1 MNAPKSGVVWPARLP
16 RWTHPLLRAIW
27 PGTMWA
33 TEASQEVHLTFDDGP
48 HADITPWVLTCLEE
62 RQMTATFF
70 VIGHHAQTHGTLLR
84 RMRDAGHAIGGHTM
98 NHEHGWRTDTARYLD
113 SARTSVDATG
123 SNDGLFRPP
132 HGKLRRV
139 QAARLRSHAQVV
151 MWDVL
156 SGDYAA
162 TGNEGAQRVL
172 RRLKRHTRPGSIVV
186 LHDSL
191 KCEEVLRRVLP
202 AYLDWIQS
210 QGWTSV
216 RLKPHNPM

>member
-1 MNAPKSGVVWPARLP
+1 
-16 RWTHPLLRAIW
+16 
-27 PGTMWA
+27 MWA

-70 VIGHHAQTHGTLLR
+70 VIGRHAQTHGALLR
-84 RMRDAGHAIGGHTM
+84 RMREAGHAIGGHTM

-113 SARTSVDATG
+113 SARASVEATG

-132 HGKLRRV
+132 HGKLRRI
-139 QAARLRSHAQVV
+139 QAARLRSHVQVV

-172 RRLKRHTRPGSIVV
+172 RRLKRHTWPGSIVV

-202 AYLDWIQS
+202 TYLDWIQS

-216 RLKPHNPM
+216 RLKAHNPM

>member
-1 MNAPKSGVVWPARLP
+1 
-16 RWTHPLLRAIW
+16 
-27 PGTMWA
+27 MWA

-48 HADITPWVLTCLEE
+48 HAEITPWVLTCLEE

-70 VIGHHAQTHGTLLR
+70 VIGHHAQTHGALLR
-84 RMRDAGHAIGGHTM
+84 RMREAGHAIGGHTM
-98 NHEHGWRTDTARYLD
+98 NHEHGWRTETARYLD
-113 SARTSVDATG
+113 SARASVDATG
-123 SNDGLFRPP
+123 TNDGLFRPP

-172 RRLKRHTRPGSIVV
+172 RRLKRYTRPGSIVV

-216 RLKPHNPM
+216 RLKPHNPL

>member
-1 MNAPKSGVVWPARLP
+1 
-16 RWTHPLLRAIW
+16 
-27 PGTMWA
+27 MWA

-70 VIGHHAQTHGTLLR
+70 VIGHHAQTHGALLR
-84 RMRDAGHAIGGHTM
+84 RMREAGHAIGGHTM
-98 NHEHGWRTDTARYLD
+98 NHEHGWRTDTPRYLD
-113 SARTSVDATG
+113 SARASVDATG

-172 RRLKRHTRPGSIVV
+172 RRLKRYTRPGSIVV

-216 RLKPHNPM
+216 CLKAHNPM

>member
-48 HADITPWVLTCLEE
+48 HAEITPWVLTCLEE

-70 VIGHHAQTHGTLLR
+70 VIGHHAQTHGALLR
-84 RMRDAGHAIGGHTM
+84 RMREAGHAIGGHTM
-98 NHEHGWRTDTARYLD
+98 THERGWRTEAARYLD
-113 SARTSVDATG
+113 SARASVDATG
-123 SNDGLFRPP
+123 TNDGLFRPP

-172 RRLKRHTRPGSIVV
+172 RRLKRYTRPGSIVV

-216 RLKPHNPM
+216 RLKPHNPL

>member
-1 MNAPKSGVVWPARLP
+1 
-16 RWTHPLLRAIW
+16 
-27 PGTMWA
+27 MWA

-48 HADITPWVLTCLEE
+48 HPDITPWVLTCLEE

-70 VIGHHAQTHGTLLR
+70 AIGRRAQTHGALVQ
-84 RMRDAGHAIGGHTM
+84 RMRDAGHAVGGHTM
-98 NHEHGWRTDTARYLD
+98 DHEHGWRTDTARYLD
-113 SARTSVDATG
+113 SARASVDATG

-139 QAARLRSHAQVV
+139 QAAWLRSHAQVV
-151 MWDVL
+151 KWDVL

-172 RRLKRHTRPGSIVV
+172 RRLQRHTQPGSIVV

-191 KCEEVLRRVLP
+191 KCENVLRAVLP
-202 AYLDWIQS
+202 DYLDWIQS

-216 RLKPHNPM
+216 RLDPHHPQ

>member
-1 MNAPKSGVVWPARLP
+1 
-16 RWTHPLLRAIW
+16 
-27 PGTMWA
+27 MWA

-70 VIGHHAQTHGTLLR
+70 VIGHHAQTHGALLR

-113 SARTSVDATG
+113 SARASVDATG
-123 SNDGLFRPP
+123 SNDWLFRPP

-191 KCEEVLRRVLP
+191 KCQEVLRRVLP
-202 AYLDWIQS
+202 TYLDWIQS

-216 RLKPHNPM
+216 RLDPHQPQ

>member
-1 MNAPKSGVVWPARLP
+1 
-16 RWTHPLLRAIW
+16 
-27 PGTMWA
+27 
-33 TEASQEVHLTFDDGP
+33 
-48 HADITPWVLTCLEE
+48 
-62 RQMTATFF
+62 
-70 VIGHHAQTHGTLLR
+70 
-84 RMRDAGHAIGGHTM
+84 
-98 NHEHGWRTDTARYLD
+98 
-113 SARTSVDATG
+113 
-123 SNDGLFRPP
+123 
-132 HGKLRRV
+132 
-139 QAARLRSHAQVV
+139 

-202 AYLDWIQS
+202 TYLDWIQS

-216 RLKPHNPM
+216 RLKAHNPM